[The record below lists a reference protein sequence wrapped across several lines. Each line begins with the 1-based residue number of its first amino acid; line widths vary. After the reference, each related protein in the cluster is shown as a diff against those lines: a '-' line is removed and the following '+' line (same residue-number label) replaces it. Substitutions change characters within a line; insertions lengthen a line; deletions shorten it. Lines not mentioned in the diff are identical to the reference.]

1 MLIKPNP
8 SERKE
13 PAKLMLLNRSSA
25 DWRMSVHDRGAAL
38 AIASDGLRCQ
48 SRHQKE
54 WHGCRAKMGVT
65 GRGKYYYEVLVEDEG
80 LCRIGFSTSEVSFVW
95 NLDPQVVVTLDR
107 NNLFQTYAFKGCRR
121 SSLDLSAPS
130 ISRTPYTL
138 NFEFKLWRWKD

>member
-80 LCRIGFSTSEVSFVW
+80 LCRIGFSTSEVSFV
-95 NLDPQVVVTLDR
+95 
-107 NNLFQTYAFKGCRR
+107 
-121 SSLDLSAPS
+121 
-130 ISRTPYTL
+130 
-138 NFEFKLWRWKD
+138 